1 MDLNKKRME
10 IYFMIELKHVSRN
23 FNNTVAVDDLNFKL
37 SSGETLGIIGQNG
50 AGKSTTFRMIMGF
63 IEPSEGQILVDG
75 KLVNEKIRNS
85 FGFMPEE
92 RGLYQNETII
102 NQMTYFGEL
111 HGMNHLDLRMN
122 LRKWMKKLDV
132 VGDFNDKIKDL
143 SKGNAQKVQLIA
155 VLMFEPKLIILDE
168 PFSGLDPV
176 NAELLNN
183 AILELKRKGSMI
195 VFSSHSMNNVE
206 KVSDKILMLKHG
218 KTVLNGEIKD
228 IYKDFIREY
237 LTINGIE
244 NIDFFKK
251 YNGVSDIQQMKNGNI
266 KMKLV
271 NEQMGRVIFRDI
283 VKEYGYIPLF
293 NQSYPSLEEI
303 FKRKAID

>member
-1 MDLNKKRME
+1 
-10 IYFMIELKHVSRN
+10 MIELKHVSRN

-111 HGMNHLDLRMN
+111 HGMNHLDLRIN

-143 SKGNAQKVQLIA
+143 SKGNAQKIQLIA

-176 NAELLNN
+176 NASLLND
-183 AILELKRKGSMI
+183 AILELKSKGSMI
-195 VFSSHSMNNVE
+195 VFSSHSMDNVE

-228 IYKDFIREY
+228 IFKDFIREY

-244 NIDFFKK
+244 DIDFFKK

-303 FKRKAID
+303 FKRKAVD

>member
-1 MDLNKKRME
+1 
-10 IYFMIELKHVSRN
+10 MIELRHVSRD
-23 FNNTVAVDDLNFKL
+23 FNNKTAVDDLNFKL
-37 SSGETLGIIGQNG
+37 SPGETLGIIGQNG

-63 IEPSEGQILVDG
+63 IAPSKGQILVDN
-75 KLVNEKIRNS
+75 KLIDEKVRRN

-111 HGMNHLDLRMN
+111 HGMSHIDLRIN
-122 LRKWMKKLDV
+122 LKKWMKKLAV

-195 VFSSHSMNNVE
+195 VFSSHSMDNVE

-218 KTVLNGEIKD
+218 KTVLNGGIKD

-237 LTINGIE
+237 LTINGIK

-271 NEQMGRVIFRDI
+271 NEQVGKVIFRDI

-303 FKRKAID
+303 FKRKAVD

>member
-1 MDLNKKRME
+1 
-10 IYFMIELKHVSRN
+10 MIELKHVSRN

-63 IEPSEGQILVDG
+63 IEPSKGQILVDG
-75 KLVNEKIRNS
+75 KLINEKIRNS

-143 SKGNAQKVQLIA
+143 SKGNAQKIQLIA

-176 NAELLNN
+176 NASLLND
-183 AILELKRKGSMI
+183 AILELKSKGSMI

-303 FKRKAID
+303 FKRKAVD

>member
-63 IEPSEGQILVDG
+63 IEPSKGQILVDG

-132 VGDFNDKIKDL
+132 VSDFNDKIKDL

-303 FKRKAID
+303 FKRKAVD

>member
-1 MDLNKKRME
+1 
-10 IYFMIELKHVSRN
+10 MIELKHVSRN

-111 HGMNHLDLRMN
+111 HGMNHLDLRIN

-143 SKGNAQKVQLIA
+143 SKGNAQKIQLIA

-176 NAELLNN
+176 NASLLND
-183 AILELKRKGSMI
+183 AILELKSKGSMI
-195 VFSSHSMNNVE
+195 VFSSHSMDNVE

-228 IYKDFIREY
+228 IFKDFIRKY

>member
-1 MDLNKKRME
+1 
-10 IYFMIELKHVSRN
+10 MIELKHVSRN

-63 IEPSEGQILVDG
+63 IEPSKGQILVDG

-111 HGMNHLDLRMN
+111 HGMSHLDLRIN

-132 VGDFNDKIKDL
+132 VGGFSDKIKDL
-143 SKGNAQKVQLIA
+143 SKGNAQKIQLIA

-176 NAELLNN
+176 NASLLND
-183 AILELKRKGSMI
+183 AILELKSKGSMI
-195 VFSSHSMNNVE
+195 IFSSHSMDNVE

-228 IYKDFIREY
+228 IFKDFIREY

-244 NIDFFKK
+244 DIDFFKK

-293 NQSYPSLEEI
+293 NQAYPSLEEI
-303 FKRKAID
+303 FKRKAVD

>member
-1 MDLNKKRME
+1 
-10 IYFMIELKHVSRN
+10 MIELKHVSRN

-63 IEPSEGQILVDG
+63 IAPSKGQILVDG

-85 FGFMPEE
+85 FGFMPKE

-132 VGDFNDKIKDL
+132 VSDFNDKIKDL

-303 FKRKAID
+303 FKRKAVD

>member
-1 MDLNKKRME
+1 
-10 IYFMIELKHVSRN
+10 MIELKHVSRN

-63 IEPSEGQILVDG
+63 IEPSKGQILVDG
-75 KLVNEKIRNS
+75 RLVNEKIRNS

-111 HGMNHLDLRMN
+111 HGMNHLDLRIN

-132 VGDFNDKIKDL
+132 VGGFNDKIKDL
-143 SKGNAQKVQLIA
+143 SKGNAQKIQLIA

-195 VFSSHSMNNVE
+195 VFSSHSMDNVE

-218 KTVLNGEIKD
+218 ETVLNGEIKD

-237 LTINGIE
+237 LTINGIK

-271 NEQMGRVIFRDI
+271 NERMGRVIFRDI

-303 FKRKAID
+303 FKRKAVD

>member
-1 MDLNKKRME
+1 
-10 IYFMIELKHVSRN
+10 MIELRHVSRN
-23 FNNTVAVDDLNFKL
+23 FNGKTAVDDLNFKL
-37 SSGETLGIIGQNG
+37 YPGETLGIIGQNG

-63 IEPSEGQILVDG
+63 ISPSKGQILINN
-75 KLVNEKIRNS
+75 KLIDEKVRGT

-111 HGMNHLDLRMN
+111 HGMSHLNLRTN

-132 VGDFNDKIKDL
+132 VGNFNDKIKDL
-143 SKGNAQKVQLIA
+143 SKGNAQKIQLIA
-155 VLMFEPKLIILDE
+155 VLMFEPRLIILDE

-176 NAELLNN
+176 NADLLND
-183 AILELKRKGSMI
+183 AILESKRKGSMI
-195 VFSSHSMNNVE
+195 IFSSHSMENVE

-218 KTVLNGEIKD
+218 KTVLNDEIKN
-228 IYKDFIREY
+228 IYKGFIREY
-237 LTINGIE
+237 LTINGVQNTE
-244 NIDFFKK
+244 FFKK

-271 NEQMGRVIFRDI
+271 NERIGRIIFKDI
-283 VKEYGYIPLF
+283 VKEYGYVPLF

-303 FKRKAID
+303 FKRKAVD

>member
-1 MDLNKKRME
+1 
-10 IYFMIELKHVSRN
+10 MIELRHVSRN
-23 FNNTVAVDDLNFKL
+23 FNGKTAVDDLNFKL
-37 SSGETLGIIGQNG
+37 YPGETLGIIGQNG

-63 IEPSEGQILVDG
+63 ISPSKGQILINN
-75 KLVNEKIRNS
+75 KLIDEKVRGT

-111 HGMNHLDLRMN
+111 HGMSHLNLRTN

-132 VGDFNDKIKDL
+132 VGNFNDKIKDL
-143 SKGNAQKVQLIA
+143 SKGNAQKIQLIA
-155 VLMFEPKLIILDE
+155 VLMFEPRLIILDE

-176 NAELLNN
+176 NAELLND
-183 AILELKRKGSMI
+183 AILKSKRKGSMI
-195 VFSSHSMNNVE
+195 IFSSHSMENVE

-218 KTVLNGEIKD
+218 KTVLNDEIKN
-228 IYKDFIREY
+228 IYKGFIREY
-237 LTINGIE
+237 LTINGVQNTE
-244 NIDFFKK
+244 FFKK

-271 NEQMGRVIFRDI
+271 NERIGRIIFKDI
-283 VKEYGYIPLF
+283 VKEYGYVPLF

-303 FKRKAID
+303 FKRKAVD

>member
-1 MDLNKKRME
+1 
-10 IYFMIELKHVSRN
+10 MIELRHVSRN
-23 FNNTVAVDDLNFKL
+23 FNDKTAVDDLNFKL
-37 SSGETLGIIGQNG
+37 FPGETLGIIGQND

-63 IEPSEGQILVDG
+63 IAPSKGQILVDG
-75 KLVNEKIRNS
+75 KLVNEKIRNF

-143 SKGNAQKVQLIA
+143 SKGNAQKIQLIA

-195 VFSSHSMNNVE
+195 VFSSHSMDNVE
-206 KVSDKILMLKHG
+206 KVSDKILMLKHEE
-218 KTVLNGEIKD
+218 TVLNGEIKD

-237 LTINGIE
+237 LTINGIK

-271 NEQMGRVIFRDI
+271 NEQVGKVIFRDI

>member
-1 MDLNKKRME
+1 ME
-10 IYFMIELKHVSRN
+10 IYYMIELKHVSRN

-111 HGMNHLDLRMN
+111 HGMNHLDLRIN

-143 SKGNAQKVQLIA
+143 SKGNAQKIQLIA

-176 NAELLNN
+176 NASLLND
-183 AILELKRKGSMI
+183 AILELKSKGSMI
-195 VFSSHSMNNVE
+195 VFSSHSMDNVE

-228 IYKDFIREY
+228 IFKDFIREY

>member
-63 IEPSEGQILVDG
+63 IEPSKGQILVDG

-303 FKRKAID
+303 FKRKVVD

>member
-1 MDLNKKRME
+1 
-10 IYFMIELKHVSRN
+10 MIELKHVSRN

-63 IEPSEGQILVDG
+63 IEPSKGQILVDG

-132 VGDFNDKIKDL
+132 VSDFNDKIKDL

-228 IYKDFIREY
+228 IFKDFIREY

-303 FKRKAID
+303 FKRKAVD

>member
-63 IEPSEGQILVDG
+63 IEPSKGQILVDG

-111 HGMNHLDLRMN
+111 HGMSHLDLRIN

-132 VGDFNDKIKDL
+132 VGGFSDKIKDL
-143 SKGNAQKVQLIA
+143 SKGNAQKIQLIA

-176 NAELLNN
+176 NASLLND
-183 AILELKRKGSMI
+183 AILELKSKSSMI
-195 VFSSHSMNNVE
+195 IFSSHSMDNVE

-228 IYKDFIREY
+228 IFKDFIREY

-244 NIDFFKK
+244 NINFFKK

-303 FKRKAID
+303 FKRKAVD

>member
-63 IEPSEGQILVDG
+63 IEPSKGQILVDG

-132 VGDFNDKIKDL
+132 VSDFNDKIKDL
-143 SKGNAQKVQLIA
+143 SKENAQKVQLIA

-303 FKRKAID
+303 FKRKAVD

>member
-1 MDLNKKRME
+1 
-10 IYFMIELKHVSRN
+10 MIELKHVSRN

-111 HGMNHLDLRMN
+111 HGMNHLDLRIN

-143 SKGNAQKVQLIA
+143 SKGNAQKIQLIA

-176 NAELLNN
+176 NASLLND
-183 AILELKRKGSMI
+183 AILELKSKGSMI
-195 VFSSHSMNNVE
+195 VFSSHSMDNVE

-218 KTVLNGEIKD
+218 KTVLNGEVKD
-228 IYKDFIREY
+228 IFKDFIREY

-244 NIDFFKK
+244 DIDFFKK

>member
-1 MDLNKKRME
+1 ME
-10 IYFMIELKHVSRN
+10 IYYMIELKHVSRN

-111 HGMNHLDLRMN
+111 HGMNHLDLRIN

-143 SKGNAQKVQLIA
+143 SKGNAQKIQLIA

-176 NAELLNN
+176 NASLLND
-183 AILELKRKGSMI
+183 AILELKSKGSMI
-195 VFSSHSMNNVE
+195 VFSSHSMDNVE

-218 KTVLNGEIKD
+218 KTVLNGEVKD
-228 IYKDFIREY
+228 IFKDFIREY

-244 NIDFFKK
+244 DIDFFKK

-303 FKRKAID
+303 FKRKVVD

>member
-63 IEPSEGQILVDG
+63 IEPSKGQILVDG

-111 HGMNHLDLRMN
+111 HGMSHLDLRIN

-132 VGDFNDKIKDL
+132 VGGFSDKIKDL
-143 SKGNAQKVQLIA
+143 SKGNAQKIQLIA

-176 NAELLNN
+176 NASLLND
-183 AILELKRKGSMI
+183 AILELKSKGSMI
-195 VFSSHSMNNVE
+195 IFSSHSMDNVE

-228 IYKDFIREY
+228 IFKDFIREY

-244 NIDFFKK
+244 DIDFFKK

-293 NQSYPSLEEI
+293 NQAYPSLEEI
-303 FKRKAID
+303 FKRKAVD

>member
-1 MDLNKKRME
+1 
-10 IYFMIELKHVSRN
+10 MIELRHVSRD
-23 FNNTVAVDDLNFKL
+23 FNNKTAVDDLNFKL
-37 SSGETLGIIGQNG
+37 SPGETLGIIGQNG

-63 IEPSEGQILVDG
+63 IAPSKGQILVDN
-75 KLVNEKIRNS
+75 KLIDEKVRRN

-111 HGMNHLDLRMN
+111 HGMSHIDLRIN
-122 LRKWMKKLDV
+122 LKKWMKKLAV

-195 VFSSHSMNNVE
+195 VFSSHSMDNVE

-218 KTVLNGEIKD
+218 KTVLNGGIKD

-237 LTINGIE
+237 LTINGIK

-271 NEQMGRVIFRDI
+271 NEQVGKVIFRDI

>member
-1 MDLNKKRME
+1 
-10 IYFMIELKHVSRN
+10 MIELKHVSRN
-23 FNNTVAVDDLNFKL
+23 FNNTIAVDDLNFKL

-63 IEPSEGQILVDG
+63 IEPSKGQILVDG

-143 SKGNAQKVQLIA
+143 SKGNAQKIQLIA

-176 NAELLNN
+176 NASLLND
-183 AILELKRKGSMI
+183 AILELKSKGSMI

-303 FKRKAID
+303 FKRKAVD

>member
-10 IYFMIELKHVSRN
+10 IYFMIELRHVSRN
-23 FNNTVAVDDLNFKL
+23 FNDKTAVDDLNFKL
-37 SSGETLGIIGQNG
+37 FPGETLGIIGQND

-63 IEPSEGQILVDG
+63 IAPSKGQILVDG
-75 KLVNEKIRNS
+75 KLVNEKIRNF

-143 SKGNAQKVQLIA
+143 SKGNAQKIQLIA

-195 VFSSHSMNNVE
+195 VFSSHSMDNVE
-206 KVSDKILMLKHG
+206 KVSDKILMLKHEE
-218 KTVLNGEIKD
+218 TVLNGEIKD

-237 LTINGIE
+237 LTINGIK

-271 NEQMGRVIFRDI
+271 NEQVGKVIFRDI

>member
-1 MDLNKKRME
+1 
-10 IYFMIELKHVSRN
+10 MIELKHVSRK
-23 FNNTVAVDDLNFKL
+23 FSNNIAVDDLNFKL
-37 SSGETLGIIGQNG
+37 FPGETLGIIGQNG

-63 IEPSEGQILVDG
+63 IAPSSGQILIDN
-75 KLVNEKIRNS
+75 KLVDEKVRSN

-111 HGMNHLDLRMN
+111 HGMSHFDLRMN
-122 LRKWMKKLDV
+122 LRKWMRKLNV
-132 VGDFNDKIKDL
+132 IGDLNDKIKDL

-155 VLMFEPKLIILDE
+155 VLMFEPRLIILDE

-176 NAELLNN
+176 NAGLLNN
-183 AILELKRKGSMI
+183 AILKLKRNGSMI
-195 VFSSHSMNNVE
+195 VFSSHSMDNVE

-266 KMKLV
+266 KMKLA
-271 NEQMGRVIFRDI
+271 NEQVGKVIFRDI

-303 FKRKAID
+303 FKRKAVD

>member
-1 MDLNKKRME
+1 
-10 IYFMIELKHVSRN
+10 MIELKHVSRN
-23 FNNTVAVDDLNFKL
+23 FNNIVAVDDLNFKL

-63 IEPSEGQILVDG
+63 IEPSKGQILVDG

-195 VFSSHSMNNVE
+195 VFSSHSMDNVE

-218 KTVLNGEIKD
+218 ETVLNGEIKD

-303 FKRKAID
+303 FKRKAVD

>member
-1 MDLNKKRME
+1 
-10 IYFMIELKHVSRN
+10 MIELKHVSRN
-23 FNNTVAVDDLNFKL
+23 FNNTIAVDDLNFKL

-63 IEPSEGQILVDG
+63 IEPSKGQILVDG

-122 LRKWMKKLDV
+122 LRKWIKKLDV
-132 VGDFNDKIKDL
+132 IGDFNDKIKDL
-143 SKGNAQKVQLIA
+143 SKGNAQKIQLIA

-176 NAELLNN
+176 NASLLND
-183 AILELKRKGSMI
+183 AILELKSKGSMI
-195 VFSSHSMNNVE
+195 VFSSHSMDNVE

>member
-1 MDLNKKRME
+1 
-10 IYFMIELKHVSRN
+10 MIELKHVSRN

-111 HGMNHLDLRMN
+111 HGMNHLDLRIN

-143 SKGNAQKVQLIA
+143 SKGNAQKIQLIA

-176 NAELLNN
+176 NASLLND
-183 AILELKRKGSMI
+183 AILELKSKGSMI
-195 VFSSHSMNNVE
+195 VFSSHSMDNVE

-244 NIDFFKK
+244 NINFFKK

-303 FKRKAID
+303 FKRKAVD

>member
-1 MDLNKKRME
+1 
-10 IYFMIELKHVSRN
+10 MIELRHVSRN

-63 IEPSEGQILVDG
+63 IEPSKGQILVDG

-143 SKGNAQKVQLIA
+143 SKGNAQKIQLIA
-155 VLMFEPKLIILDE
+155 VLMFELKLIILDE

-176 NAELLNN
+176 NASLLND
-183 AILELKRKGSMI
+183 AILELKSKGSMI

-303 FKRKAID
+303 FKRKAVD

>member
-1 MDLNKKRME
+1 
-10 IYFMIELKHVSRN
+10 MIELKHVSRN

-111 HGMNHLDLRMN
+111 HGMSHLDLRIN

-132 VGDFNDKIKDL
+132 VGGFSDRIKDL
-143 SKGNAQKVQLIA
+143 SKGNAQKIQLIA

-195 VFSSHSMNNVE
+195 VFSSHSMDNVE

-218 KTVLNGEIKD
+218 ETVLNGEIKD
-228 IYKDFIREY
+228 IFKDFIREY

-244 NIDFFKK
+244 DIDFFKK

-271 NEQMGRVIFRDI
+271 NERMGRVIFRDI

-303 FKRKAID
+303 FKRKAVD

>member
-1 MDLNKKRME
+1 
-10 IYFMIELKHVSRN
+10 MIELKHVSRN

-63 IEPSEGQILVDG
+63 IEPSKGQILVDG

-85 FGFMPEE
+85 FRFMPEE

-132 VGDFNDKIKDL
+132 VSDFNDKIKDL

-266 KMKLV
+266 KKKLV

-303 FKRKAID
+303 FKRKAVD

>member
-1 MDLNKKRME
+1 
-10 IYFMIELKHVSRN
+10 MIELKHVSRN

-63 IEPSEGQILVDG
+63 IEPSKGQILVDG

-111 HGMNHLDLRMN
+111 HGMNHLDLRIN

-132 VGDFNDKIKDL
+132 VGGFNDKIKDL
-143 SKGNAQKVQLIA
+143 SKGNAQKIQLIA

-176 NAELLNN
+176 NASLLND
-183 AILELKRKGSMI
+183 AILELKSKGSMI
-195 VFSSHSMNNVE
+195 VFSSHSMDNVE

-228 IYKDFIREY
+228 IFKDFIREY

-244 NIDFFKK
+244 DIDFFKK

-271 NEQMGRVIFRDI
+271 NERMGRVIFRDI

-303 FKRKAID
+303 FKRKAVD